1 MPHRRLWLVSLLFV
15 AWLVWAET
23 SFQFYDHAL
32 GRDLQLSASRV
43 SLIAGSFLV
52 PYGLLQIP
60 VGRLLDQGRVD
71 RWIWIAALMAS
82 GFSLTFAFS
91 TDLVG
96 LMLSRMGTGVA
107 CAVAFP
113 ASALLARRAL
123 PPHRFALAMG
133 LTDSLLGWGA
143 VFAALIPLVFPW
155 TVWRQLVVFQALFLA
170 VMVVVP
176 VIALGRGLPSSELPQ
191 TLGSL
196 ASPAPPIQW
205 DRAGVGKV
213 IKACLMYAW
222 GGGFVFGLAQYG
234 LISGLRVWGVERTQ
248 WMSLTMS
255 FGIGVG
261 MVLAGWIGSV
271 ASRRGLVLLTG
282 TGMSVLALIALLQ
295 LPNAMGGLLLL
306 AALGLGLGLGS
317 SVLAFPIAEDAAP
330 AGQTGLIVA
339 IVNTTGTVT
348 GGVMSVVSG
357 LILEASGPG
366 DLNPV
371 LVVYGLFGL
380 FGVAVAAWIQCS
392 GAPAQSAA

>member
-1 MPHRRLWLVSLLFV
+1 MPKRRLWLVSLLFV
-15 AWLVWAET
+15 AWLIWAET
-23 SFQFYDHAL
+23 SFQFYDHEL

-91 TDLVG
+91 TDLAG

-123 PPHRFALAMG
+123 PENRFALAMG

-176 VIALGRGLPSSELPQ
+176 VMALGRGLPSPEPHNH
-191 TLGSL
+191 GNL
-196 ASPAPPIQW
+196 AAAVHW
-205 DRAGVGKV
+205 DRAGVGQV

-234 LISGLRVWGVERTQ
+234 LISGLRVWGAERTQ

-261 MVLAGWIGSV
+261 MVLAGWIGSRS
-271 ASRRGLVLLTG
+271 SRRGLVLLTG
-282 TGMSVLALIALLQ
+282 TGMCVLALIALLQ
-295 LPNAMGGLLLL
+295 LPNGAGGLLLL

-317 SVLAFPIAEDAAP
+317 SVLAFPIAEEAAP
-330 AGQTGLIVA
+330 PGQTALTVA

-348 GGVMSVVSG
+348 GGVMSIVSG

-366 DLNPV
+366 DLSPV

-380 FGVAVAAWIQCS
+380 SGVAVAAWIQFS
-392 GAPAQSAA
+392 RSPVQSAA

>member
-1 MPHRRLWLVSLLFV
+1 MPKRRLWLVSLLFV
-15 AWLVWAET
+15 AWLIWAET

-123 PPHRFALAMG
+123 PENRFALAMG

-176 VIALGRGLPSSELPQ
+176 VMALGRGLPSPEPNNH
-191 TLGSL
+191 GNL
-196 ASPAPPIQW
+196 AAAVHW
-205 DRAGVGKV
+205 DRAGVGQV

-234 LISGLRVWGVERTQ
+234 LISGLRVWGAERTQ

-255 FGIGVG
+255 FGIGIG
-261 MVLAGWIGSV
+261 MVLAGWIGSRT
-271 ASRRGLVLLTG
+271 SRRGLVLLTG
-282 TGMSVLALIALLQ
+282 SGMCVLALIALLQ
-295 LPNAMGGLLLL
+295 LPNEAGGLLLL

-317 SVLAFPIAEDAAP
+317 SVLAFPIAEEAAP
-330 AGQTGLIVA
+330 PGQTALTVA

-348 GGVMSVVSG
+348 GGVMSIVSG

-366 DLNPV
+366 DLSPV
-371 LVVYGLFGL
+371 LAVYGLFGV
-380 FGVAVAAWIQCS
+380 FGVAVAAWIQFS
-392 GAPAQSAA
+392 RAPVQSAA

>member
-1 MPHRRLWLVSLLFV
+1 MPNRRLWLVSLMFV
-15 AWLVWAET
+15 AWLIWAET

-91 TDLVG
+91 TDLAG
-96 LMLSRMGTGVA
+96 LMLSRIGTGVA

-123 PPHRFALAMG
+123 PENRFALAMG

-176 VIALGRGLPSSELPQ
+176 VMALGRGLPSPEPHNH
-191 TLGSL
+191 GNL
-196 ASPAPPIQW
+196 AAAVHW
-205 DRAGVGKV
+205 DRAGVGQV

-234 LISGLRVWGVERTQ
+234 LISGLRVWGAERTQ

-255 FGIGVG
+255 FGIGIG
-261 MVLAGWIGSV
+261 MVLAGWIGSRS
-271 ASRRGLVLLTG
+271 SRRGLVLLTG
-282 TGMSVLALIALLQ
+282 SGMCMFALIALLQ
-295 LPNAMGGLLLL
+295 LPNEAGGLLLL

-317 SVLAFPIAEDAAP
+317 SVLAFPIAEEAAP
-330 AGQTGLIVA
+330 LGQTALTVA

-348 GGVMSVVSG
+348 GGVMSIVSG

-366 DLNPV
+366 DLSPV
-371 LVVYGLFGL
+371 LAVYGLFGL
-380 FGVAVAAWIQCS
+380 FGVAVAAWIQFS
-392 GAPAQSAA
+392 RAPVQSAA

>member
-1 MPHRRLWLVSLLFV
+1 MHSRRLWVVSLLFV
-15 AWLVWAET
+15 AWLIWAET

-32 GRDLQLSASRV
+32 GRDLDLSASRV
-43 SLIAGSFLV
+43 SLVAGSFLV

-82 GFSLTFAFS
+82 GFSLVFAFS

-113 ASALLARRAL
+113 ASALLARRTL
-123 PPHRFALAMG
+123 PQNRFALAMG

-155 TVWRQLVVFQALFLA
+155 TAWRQLVAFQALFLA
-170 VMVVVP
+170 VLVVVP
-176 VIALGRGLPSSELPQ
+176 VIALGRSFPSSTSPQ
-191 TLGSL
+191 KIQSL
-196 ASPAPPIQW
+196 STSDHW
-205 DRAGVGKV
+205 DRAGIGQI

-234 LISGLRVWGVERTQ
+234 LISGLRAWGGERTQ

-255 FGIGVG
+255 FGIGLG
-261 MVLAGWIGSV
+261 MVMAGWLGSR
-271 ASRRGLVLLTG
+271 SGRRGLVLLSG
-282 TGMSVLALIALLQ
+282 TGLNLLALIALLRLSNQ
-295 LPNAMGGLLLL
+295 AAGLLLL
-306 AALGLGLGLGS
+306 SALCLGLGLGV

-330 AGQTGLIVA
+330 SGQTALTVA

-348 GGVMSVVSG
+348 GGVMSIVSG
-357 LILEASGPG
+357 LILEASAPG
-366 DLNPV
+366 DLTPV
-371 LVVYGLFGL
+371 LLVYGLFGL
-380 FGVAVAAWIQCS
+380 FGVAVATWIQFTTES
-392 GAPAQSAA
+392 VQSAT

>member
-43 SLIAGSFLV
+43 SLIAGSFQV

-71 RWIWIAALMAS
+71 SWIWIAALMAS

-123 PPHRFALAMG
+123 PAHRFALAMA

-176 VIALGRGLPSSELPQ
+176 VIALGRGVPSPELPQ

-196 ASPAPPIQW
+196 ASPSPPPP
-205 DRAGVGKV
+205 RS
-213 IKACLMYAW
+213 
-222 GGGFVFGLAQYG
+222 
-234 LISGLRVWGVERTQ
+234 SGIAL
-248 WMSLTMS
+248 
-255 FGIGVG
+255 
-261 MVLAGWIGSV
+261 VLARS
-271 ASRRGLVLLTG
+271 SR
-282 TGMSVLALIALLQ
+282 LA
-295 LPNAMGGLLLL
+295 
-306 AALGLGLGLGS
+306 
-317 SVLAFPIAEDAAP
+317 
-330 AGQTGLIVA
+330 
-339 IVNTTGTVT
+339 
-348 GGVMSVVSG
+348 
-357 LILEASGPG
+357 
-366 DLNPV
+366 
-371 LVVYGLFGL
+371 
-380 FGVAVAAWIQCS
+380 
-392 GAPAQSAA
+392 

>member
-1 MPHRRLWLVSLLFV
+1 MPNRRLWLVSLMFV
-15 AWLVWAET
+15 AWLIWAET

-91 TDLVG
+91 TDLAG
-96 LMLSRMGTGVA
+96 LMLSRIGTGVA

-123 PPHRFALAMG
+123 PENRFALAMG

-176 VIALGRGLPSSELPQ
+176 VMALGRGLPSPEPHNH
-191 TLGSL
+191 GNL
-196 ASPAPPIQW
+196 AAAVHW
-205 DRAGVGKV
+205 DRAGVGQV

-234 LISGLRVWGVERTQ
+234 LISGLRVWGAERTQ

-255 FGIGVG
+255 FGIGIG
-261 MVLAGWIGSV
+261 MVLAGWIGSRS
-271 ASRRGLVLLTG
+271 SRRGLVLLTG
-282 TGMSVLALIALLQ
+282 SGMCMFALIALLQ
-295 LPNAMGGLLLL
+295 LPNEAGGLLLL

-317 SVLAFPIAEDAAP
+317 SVLAFPIAEEAAP
-330 AGQTGLIVA
+330 PGQTALTVA

-348 GGVMSVVSG
+348 GGVMSIVSG

-366 DLNPV
+366 DLSPV
-371 LVVYGLFGL
+371 LAVYGLFGL
-380 FGVAVAAWIQCS
+380 FGVAVAAWIQFS
-392 GAPAQSAA
+392 RAPVQSAA

>member
-1 MPHRRLWLVSLLFV
+1 MPNRRLWLVSLMFV
-15 AWLVWAET
+15 AWLIWAET

-123 PPHRFALAMG
+123 PENRFALAMG

-176 VIALGRGLPSSELPQ
+176 VMALGRGLPSPEPNNH
-191 TLGSL
+191 GNL
-196 ASPAPPIQW
+196 AAAVHW
-205 DRAGVGKV
+205 DRAGVGQV

-234 LISGLRVWGVERTQ
+234 LISGLRVWGAERTQ

-255 FGIGVG
+255 FGIGIG
-261 MVLAGWIGSV
+261 MVLAGWIGSR

-282 TGMSVLALIALLQ
+282 TCMCVLALIALLQ
-295 LPNAMGGLLLL
+295 LPNAAGGLLLL

-330 AGQTGLIVA
+330 PGQTALTVA

-348 GGVMSVVSG
+348 GGVMSIVSG

-366 DLNPV
+366 DLSPV
-371 LVVYGLFGL
+371 LAVYGLFGV
-380 FGVAVAAWIQCS
+380 FGVAVAAWIQFS
-392 GAPAQSAA
+392 RAPVQSAA

>member
-1 MPHRRLWLVSLLFV
+1 MHSRRLWVVSLLFV
-15 AWLVWAET
+15 AWLIWAET

-32 GRDLQLSASRV
+32 GRDLDLSASRV
-43 SLIAGSFLV
+43 SLVAGSFLV

-82 GFSLTFAFS
+82 GFSFVFAFS

-113 ASALLARRAL
+113 ASALLARRTL
-123 PPHRFALAMG
+123 PQNRFALAMG

-143 VFAALIPLVFPW
+143 VFAALFPLVFPW
-155 TVWRQLVVFQALFLA
+155 TDWRQLVAFQALFLA
-170 VMVVVP
+170 VLVVVP
-176 VIALGRGLPSSELPQ
+176 VIALGRSFPSSTSPQ
-191 TLGSL
+191 KIQSL
-196 ASPAPPIQW
+196 STSDHW
-205 DRAGVGKV
+205 DRAGIGKI

-234 LISGLRVWGVERTQ
+234 LISGLRAWGGERTQ

-255 FGIGVG
+255 FGIGLG
-261 MVLAGWIGSV
+261 MVMAGWLGSR
-271 ASRRGLVLLTG
+271 SGRRGLVLLSG
-282 TGMSVLALIALLQ
+282 TGLNLLALIALLRLSNQ
-295 LPNAMGGLLLL
+295 AAGLLLL
-306 AALGLGLGLGS
+306 SALCLGLGLGV

-330 AGQTGLIVA
+330 SGQTALTVA

-348 GGVMSVVSG
+348 GGVMSIVSG
-357 LILEASGPG
+357 LILEASAPG
-366 DLNPV
+366 DLTPV
-371 LVVYGLFGL
+371 LLVYGLFGL
-380 FGVAVAAWIQCS
+380 FGVAVATWIQFTTES
-392 GAPAQSAA
+392 VQSAT

>member
-1 MPHRRLWLVSLLFV
+1 MPNRRLWLVSLLFV
-15 AWLVWAET
+15 AWLIWAET

-60 VGRLLDQGRVD
+60 VGRLLDQGQID

-123 PPHRFALAMG
+123 PANRFALAMG

-155 TVWRQLVVFQALFLA
+155 TAWRQLVVFQALFLA
-170 VMVVVP
+170 VMVVLP
-176 VIALGRGLPSSELPQ
+176 VMALGRGLPSPELPQ
-191 TLGSL
+191 NHGGL
-196 ASPAPPIQW
+196 ASSVHW
-205 DRAGVGKV
+205 NRAGIGKV
-213 IKACLMYAW
+213 IKACLLYAW

-234 LISGLRVWGVERTQ
+234 LISGLRVWGAERTQ
-248 WMSLTMS
+248 WMSLSMS

-261 MVLAGWIGSV
+261 MVVAGWLGSRS
-271 ASRRGLVLLTG
+271 SRRGLVLLTG
-282 TGMSVLALIALLQ
+282 TGMNVLALIALLQ
-295 LPNAMGGLLLL
+295 LPNQAGGLLWI
-306 AALGLGLGLGS
+306 AALCLGLGLGC

-330 AGQTGLIVA
+330 TGQTALTVA
-339 IVNTTGTVT
+339 IVNTAGTVT
-348 GGVMSVVSG
+348 GGVMSIVSG

-366 DLNPV
+366 DLSPV
-371 LVVYGLFGL
+371 LAVYGLYGLFGVV
-380 FGVAVAAWIQCS
+380 VATWIQFS
-392 GAPAQSAA
+392 GAPVQSAA

>member
-1 MPHRRLWLVSLLFV
+1 MPNRRLWLVSLLFV
-15 AWLVWAET
+15 AWLIWAET

-123 PPHRFALAMG
+123 PANRFALAMG

-155 TVWRQLVVFQALFLA
+155 TVWRQWVVFQALFLA

-176 VIALGRGLPSSELPQ
+176 VMALGRGLPSPEPHNH
-191 TLGSL
+191 GDL
-196 ASPAPPIQW
+196 AAAVQW

-234 LISGLRVWGVERTQ
+234 LISGLRVWGAERTQ

-255 FGIGVG
+255 FGIGIG
-261 MVLAGWIGSV
+261 MVLAGWIGSRS
-271 ASRRGLVLLTG
+271 SRRGLVLLTG
-282 TGMSVLALIALLQ
+282 TCMCVLALIALLQ
-295 LPNAMGGLLLL
+295 LPNAAGGLLLL

-330 AGQTGLIVA
+330 PGQTALTVA

-348 GGVMSVVSG
+348 GGVMSIVSG

-366 DLNPV
+366 DLSPV
-371 LVVYGLFGL
+371 LAVYGLFGL
-380 FGVAVAAWIQCS
+380 FGVAVAAWIQFS
-392 GAPAQSAA
+392 RAPVQSAA

>member
-1 MPHRRLWLVSLLFV
+1 MPNRRLWLVSLLFV
-15 AWLVWAET
+15 AWLIWAET

-123 PPHRFALAMG
+123 PENRFALAMG

-176 VIALGRGLPSSELPQ
+176 VMALGRGLPSPEPHNH
-191 TLGSL
+191 GDL
-196 ASPAPPIQW
+196 AAAVQW

-234 LISGLRVWGVERTQ
+234 LISGLRVWGAERTQ

-255 FGIGVG
+255 FGIGIG
-261 MVLAGWIGSV
+261 MVLAGWIGSRS
-271 ASRRGLVLLTG
+271 SRRGLVLLTG
-282 TGMSVLALIALLQ
+282 TGMCVLALIALLQ
-295 LPNAMGGLLLL
+295 LPNAAGGLLLL

-330 AGQTGLIVA
+330 PGQTALTVA

-348 GGVMSVVSG
+348 GGVMSIVSG

-366 DLNPV
+366 DLSPV
-371 LVVYGLFGL
+371 LAVYGLFGL

-392 GAPAQSAA
+392 SVPT

>member
-1 MPHRRLWLVSLLFV
+1 MPNRRLWLVSLLFV
-15 AWLVWAET
+15 AWLIWAET

-123 PPHRFALAMG
+123 PANRFALAMG

-176 VIALGRGLPSSELPQ
+176 VMALGRGLPSPEPHNH
-191 TLGSL
+191 GNL
-196 ASPAPPIQW
+196 AAAVQW

-234 LISGLRVWGVERTQ
+234 LISGLRVWGAERTQ

-255 FGIGVG
+255 FGIGIG
-261 MVLAGWIGSV
+261 MVLAGWIGSR
-271 ASRRGLVLLTG
+271 SIRRGLVLLTG
-282 TGMSVLALIALLQ
+282 TGMCVLALIALLQ
-295 LPNAMGGLLLL
+295 LPNAAGGLLLL

-330 AGQTGLIVA
+330 PGQTALTVA

-348 GGVMSVVSG
+348 GGVMSIVSG

-366 DLNPV
+366 DLSPV
-371 LVVYGLFGL
+371 LAVYGLFGL
-380 FGVAVAAWIQCS
+380 FGVAVAAWIQFGS
-392 GAPAQSAA
+392 APVQSAA

>member
-1 MPHRRLWLVSLLFV
+1 MPNRRLWLVSLLFV
-15 AWLVWAET
+15 AWLIWAET

-123 PPHRFALAMG
+123 PANRFALAMG

-176 VIALGRGLPSSELPQ
+176 VMALGRGLPSPEPHNH
-191 TLGSL
+191 GNL
-196 ASPAPPIQW
+196 AAAVQW

-234 LISGLRVWGVERTQ
+234 LISGLRVWGAERTQ

-255 FGIGVG
+255 FGIGIG
-261 MVLAGWIGSV
+261 MVLAGWIGSRS
-271 ASRRGLVLLTG
+271 SRRGLVLLTG
-282 TGMSVLALIALLQ
+282 TCMCVLALIALLQ
-295 LPNAMGGLLLL
+295 LPNAAGGLLLL

-330 AGQTGLIVA
+330 PGQTALTVA

-348 GGVMSVVSG
+348 GGVMSIVSG

-366 DLNPV
+366 DLSPV
-371 LVVYGLFGL
+371 LAVYGLFGV
-380 FGVAVAAWIQCS
+380 FGVAVAAWIQFS
-392 GAPAQSAA
+392 RAPVQSAA

>member
-1 MPHRRLWLVSLLFV
+1 MHSRRLWVVSLLFV
-15 AWLVWAET
+15 VWLIWAET

-32 GRDLQLSASRV
+32 GRDLDLSASRV
-43 SLIAGSFLV
+43 SLVAGSFLV

-82 GFSLTFAFS
+82 GFSFVFAFS

-113 ASALLARRAL
+113 ASALLARRTL
-123 PPHRFALAMG
+123 PQNRFALAMG

-155 TVWRQLVVFQALFLA
+155 TDWRQLVAFQALFLA

-176 VIALGRGLPSSELPQ
+176 VIALGRSFPSSTSPQ
-191 TLGSL
+191 KIQSL
-196 ASPAPPIQW
+196 STSDHW
-205 DRAGVGKV
+205 DRAGIGKI

-234 LISGLRVWGVERTQ
+234 LISGLRAWGGERTQ

-255 FGIGVG
+255 FGIGLG
-261 MVLAGWIGSV
+261 MVMAGWLGSR
-271 ASRRGLVLLTG
+271 SGRRGLVLLSG
-282 TGMSVLALIALLQ
+282 TGLNLLALIALLRLSNQ
-295 LPNAMGGLLLL
+295 AAGLLLL
-306 AALGLGLGLGS
+306 SALCLGLGLGV

-330 AGQTGLIVA
+330 SGQTALTVA

-348 GGVMSVVSG
+348 GGVMSIVSG
-357 LILEASGPG
+357 LILEASAPG
-366 DLNPV
+366 DLTPV
-371 LVVYGLFGL
+371 LLVYGLFGL
-380 FGVAVAAWIQCS
+380 FGVAVATWIQFTTES
-392 GAPAQSAA
+392 VQSAT

>member
-123 PPHRFALAMG
+123 PAHRFALAMG

-176 VIALGRGLPSSELPQ
+176 VIALGRGVPSPERPQ

-271 ASRRGLVLLTG
+271 ASRLGLVLLTG

-306 AALGLGLGLGS
+306 AALALGLGLGS

-366 DLNPV
+366 DLSPV
-371 LVVYGLFGL
+371 LVVYGFFGL
-380 FGVAVAAWIQCS
+380 FGVAVAAWIQS
-392 GAPAQSAA
+392 GGVQTQSVA

>member
-1 MPHRRLWLVSLLFV
+1 MHSRRLWVVSLLFV
-15 AWLVWAET
+15 AWLIWAET

-32 GRDLQLSASRV
+32 GRDLDLSASRV
-43 SLIAGSFLV
+43 SLVAGSFLV

-82 GFSLTFAFS
+82 GFSFVFAFS

-113 ASALLARRAL
+113 ASALLARRTL
-123 PPHRFALAMG
+123 PQNRFALAMG

-155 TVWRQLVVFQALFLA
+155 TDWRQLVAFQALFLA

-176 VIALGRGLPSSELPQ
+176 VIALGRSFPSSTSPQ
-191 TLGSL
+191 KIQSL
-196 ASPAPPIQW
+196 STSDHW
-205 DRAGVGKV
+205 DRAGIGKI

-234 LISGLRVWGVERTQ
+234 LISGLRAWGGERTQ

-255 FGIGVG
+255 FGIGLG
-261 MVLAGWIGSV
+261 MVMAGWLGSR
-271 ASRRGLVLLTG
+271 SGRRGLVLLSG
-282 TGMSVLALIALLQ
+282 TGLNLLALIALLRLSNQ
-295 LPNAMGGLLLL
+295 AAGLLLL
-306 AALGLGLGLGS
+306 SALCLGLGLGV

-330 AGQTGLIVA
+330 SGQTALTVA

-348 GGVMSVVSG
+348 GGVMSIVSG
-357 LILEASGPG
+357 LILEASAPG
-366 DLNPV
+366 DLTPV
-371 LVVYGLFGL
+371 LLVYGLFGL
-380 FGVAVAAWIQCS
+380 FGVAVATWIQFTTES
-392 GAPAQSAA
+392 VQSAT

>member
-1 MPHRRLWLVSLLFV
+1 MPNRRLWLVSLLFV
-15 AWLVWAET
+15 AWLIWAET

-60 VGRLLDQGRVD
+60 VGRLLDQGQID

-123 PPHRFALAMG
+123 PANRFALAMG

-155 TVWRQLVVFQALFLA
+155 TDWRQLVVFQALFLA
-170 VMVVVP
+170 VMVVLP
-176 VIALGRGLPSSELPQ
+176 VMALGRGLPSPELPQ
-191 TLGSL
+191 NHGGL
-196 ASPAPPIQW
+196 ASSVHW
-205 DRAGVGKV
+205 NRAGIGKV
-213 IKACLMYAW
+213 IKACLLYAW

-234 LISGLRVWGVERTQ
+234 LISGLRVWGAERTQ
-248 WMSLTMS
+248 WMSLSMS

-261 MVLAGWIGSV
+261 MVVAGWLGSRS
-271 ASRRGLVLLTG
+271 SRRGLVLLTG
-282 TGMSVLALIALLQ
+282 TGINVLALIALLQ
-295 LPNAMGGLLLL
+295 LPNQAGGLLGL
-306 AALGLGLGLGS
+306 AALGLGLGLGC

-330 AGQTGLIVA
+330 PGQTAFTVA

-348 GGVMSVVSG
+348 GGVMSIVSG

-366 DLNPV
+366 DLSPV
-371 LVVYGLFGL
+371 LAVYGL
-380 FGVAVAAWIQCS
+380 FGVAVAAWIQLS
-392 GAPAQSAA
+392 SAPVQSEA

>member
-1 MPHRRLWLVSLLFV
+1 MPNRRLWLVSLLFV
-15 AWLVWAET
+15 AWLIWAET

-123 PPHRFALAMG
+123 PANRFALAMG

-176 VIALGRGLPSSELPQ
+176 VMALGRGLPSPEPHNH
-191 TLGSL
+191 GNL
-196 ASPAPPIQW
+196 AAAVQW

-234 LISGLRVWGVERTQ
+234 LISGLRVWGAERTQ

-255 FGIGVG
+255 FGIGIG
-261 MVLAGWIGSV
+261 MVLAGWIGSRS
-271 ASRRGLVLLTG
+271 SRRGLVLLTG
-282 TGMSVLALIALLQ
+282 TCMCVLALIALLQ
-295 LPNAMGGLLLL
+295 LPNAAGGLLLL

-317 SVLAFPIAEDAAP
+317 SVLAFPIAEEAAP
-330 AGQTGLIVA
+330 PGQTALTVA

-348 GGVMSVVSG
+348 GGVMSIVSG

-366 DLNPV
+366 DLSPV
-371 LVVYGLFGL
+371 LAVYGLFGL

-392 GAPAQSAA
+392 SVPT

>member
-1 MPHRRLWLVSLLFV
+1 MPNRRLWLVSLLFV
-15 AWLVWAET
+15 AWLIWAET

-123 PPHRFALAMG
+123 PANRFALAMG

-155 TVWRQLVVFQALFLA
+155 TDWRQLVVFQALFLA

-176 VIALGRGLPSSELPQ
+176 VMALGRGLPSPEPHNH
-191 TLGSL
+191 GNL
-196 ASPAPPIQW
+196 AAAVQW

-234 LISGLRVWGVERTQ
+234 LISGLRVWGAERTQ

-255 FGIGVG
+255 FGIGIG
-261 MVLAGWIGSV
+261 MVLAGWIGSR
-271 ASRRGLVLLTG
+271 SIRRGLVLLTG
-282 TGMSVLALIALLQ
+282 TCMCVLALIALLQ
-295 LPNAMGGLLLL
+295 LPNAAGGLLLL

-330 AGQTGLIVA
+330 PGQTALTVA

-348 GGVMSVVSG
+348 GGVMSIVSG

-366 DLNPV
+366 DLSPV
-371 LVVYGLFGL
+371 LAVYGLFGL

-392 GAPAQSAA
+392 SVPT

>member
-1 MPHRRLWLVSLLFV
+1 MPNRRLWLVSLLFV
-15 AWLVWAET
+15 AWLIWAET

-123 PPHRFALAMG
+123 PANRFALAMG

-176 VIALGRGLPSSELPQ
+176 VMALGRGLPSPEPHNH
-191 TLGSL
+191 GNL
-196 ASPAPPIQW
+196 AAAVQW

-234 LISGLRVWGVERTQ
+234 LISGLRVWGAERTQ

-255 FGIGVG
+255 FGIGIG
-261 MVLAGWIGSV
+261 MVLAGWIGSRS
-271 ASRRGLVLLTG
+271 SRRGLVLLTG
-282 TGMSVLALIALLQ
+282 TCMCVLALIALLQ
-295 LPNAMGGLLLL
+295 LPNAAGGLLLL

-330 AGQTGLIVA
+330 PGQTALTVA

-348 GGVMSVVSG
+348 GGVMSIVSG

-366 DLNPV
+366 DLSPV
-371 LVVYGLFGL
+371 LAVYGLFGL
-380 FGVAVAAWIQCS
+380 FGVAVAAWIQF
-392 GAPAQSAA
+392 GRAPVQSAA

>member
-1 MPHRRLWLVSLLFV
+1 MPNRRLWLVSLLFV
-15 AWLVWAET
+15 AWLIWAET

-123 PPHRFALAMG
+123 PANRFALAMG

-176 VIALGRGLPSSELPQ
+176 VMALGRGLPSPEPHNH
-191 TLGSL
+191 GNL
-196 ASPAPPIQW
+196 AAAVQW

-234 LISGLRVWGVERTQ
+234 LISGLRVWGAERTQ

-255 FGIGVG
+255 FGIGIG
-261 MVLAGWIGSV
+261 MVLAGWIGSRS
-271 ASRRGLVLLTG
+271 SRRGLVLLTG
-282 TGMSVLALIALLQ
+282 TCMCVLALIALLQ
-295 LPNAMGGLLLL
+295 LPNAAGGLLLL

-330 AGQTGLIVA
+330 PGQTALTVA

-348 GGVMSVVSG
+348 GGVMSIVSG

-366 DLNPV
+366 DLSPV
-371 LVVYGLFGL
+371 LAVYGLFGL

-392 GAPAQSAA
+392 SVPT

>member
-23 SFQFYDHAL
+23 SVQFYDHGL
-32 GRDLQLSASRV
+32 GRDLQLSPSRV
-43 SLIAGSFLV
+43 SLIAGGFLV

-123 PPHRFALAMG
+123 PSHRFALAMG

-143 VFAALIPLVFPW
+143 VFAALIPLLFPW
-155 TVWRQLVVFQALFLA
+155 TVWRQLVVFQAFFLA

-176 VIALGRGLPSSELPQ
+176 LIALGRGVPSPELPQ

-196 ASPAPPIQW
+196 ASPVPPIQW

-222 GGGFVFGLAQYG
+222 GGVFVFGLAQYG

-255 FGIGVG
+255 FGI
-261 MVLAGWIGSV
+261 V
-271 ASRRGLVLLTG
+271 AACSSWSWPGAWLLRPGLPHCGRGCTSWPNRPHCGHREYHRHGDRRG
-282 TGMSVLALIALLQ
+282 
-295 LPNAMGGLLLL
+295 
-306 AALGLGLGLGS
+306 
-317 SVLAFPIAEDAAP
+317 D
-330 AGQTGLIVA
+330 
-339 IVNTTGTVT
+339 VNRVR
-348 GGVMSVVSG
+348 VD
-357 LILEASGPG
+357 P
-366 DLNPV
+366 
-371 LVVYGLFGL
+371 
-380 FGVAVAAWIQCS
+380 
-392 GAPAQSAA
+392 

>member
-1 MPHRRLWLVSLLFV
+1 MPNRRLWLVSLLFV
-15 AWLVWAET
+15 AWLIWAET

-123 PPHRFALAMG
+123 PENRFALAMG

-176 VIALGRGLPSSELPQ
+176 VMALGRGLPSPEPHNH
-191 TLGSL
+191 GNL
-196 ASPAPPIQW
+196 AAAVQW
-205 DRAGVGKV
+205 DRAGVGQV

-234 LISGLRVWGVERTQ
+234 LISGLRVWGAERTQ

-255 FGIGVG
+255 FGIGIG
-261 MVLAGWIGSV
+261 MVLAGWIGSRT
-271 ASRRGLVLLTG
+271 SRRGLVLLTG
-282 TGMSVLALIALLQ
+282 SGMCVLALIALLQ
-295 LPNAMGGLLLL
+295 LPNEAGGLLLL

-317 SVLAFPIAEDAAP
+317 SVLAFPIAEEAAP
-330 AGQTGLIVA
+330 PGQTALTVA

-348 GGVMSVVSG
+348 GGVMSIVSG

-366 DLNPV
+366 DLSPV
-371 LVVYGLFGL
+371 LAVYGLFGV
-380 FGVAVAAWIQCS
+380 FGVAVAAWIQFS
-392 GAPAQSAA
+392 RAPVQSAA

>member
-1 MPHRRLWLVSLLFV
+1 MPNRRLWLVSLLFV
-15 AWLVWAET
+15 AWLIWAET

-60 VGRLLDQGRVD
+60 VGRLLDQGQID

-123 PPHRFALAMG
+123 PANRFALAMG

-155 TVWRQLVVFQALFLA
+155 TAWRQLVVFQALFLA
-170 VMVVVP
+170 VMVVLP
-176 VIALGRGLPSSELPQ
+176 VMALGRGLPSPELPQ
-191 TLGSL
+191 NHGGL
-196 ASPAPPIQW
+196 ASSVHW
-205 DRAGVGKV
+205 NRAGIGKV
-213 IKACLMYAW
+213 IKACLLYAW

-234 LISGLRVWGVERTQ
+234 LISGLRVWGAERTQ
-248 WMSLTMS
+248 WMSLSMS

-261 MVLAGWIGSV
+261 MVVAGWLGSRS
-271 ASRRGLVLLTG
+271 SRRGLVLLTG
-282 TGMSVLALIALLQ
+282 TGINVLALIALLQ
-295 LPNAMGGLLLL
+295 LPNQAGGLLGL
-306 AALGLGLGLGS
+306 AALGLGLGLGC

-330 AGQTGLIVA
+330 PGQTAFTVA
-339 IVNTTGTVT
+339 IVNTTGTVM
-348 GGVMSVVSG
+348 GGVMSIVSG

-366 DLNPV
+366 DLSPV
-371 LVVYGLFGL
+371 LAVYGLFGL
-380 FGVAVAAWIQCS
+380 FGVAVAAWIQLS
-392 GAPAQSAA
+392 SAPVQSEA

>member
-1 MPHRRLWLVSLLFV
+1 MPNRRLWLVSLLFV
-15 AWLVWAET
+15 AWLIWAET

-123 PPHRFALAMG
+123 PANRFALAMG

-176 VIALGRGLPSSELPQ
+176 VMALGRGLPSPEPHNH
-191 TLGSL
+191 GNL
-196 ASPAPPIQW
+196 AAAVQW

-234 LISGLRVWGVERTQ
+234 LISGLRVWGAERTQ
-248 WMSLTMS
+248 WMSLSMS

-261 MVLAGWIGSV
+261 MVLAGWLGSRS
-271 ASRRGLVLLTG
+271 SRRGLVLLTG
-282 TGMSVLALIALLQ
+282 TGMNVLAFIALLQ
-295 LPNAMGGLLLL
+295 LPNQAGGLLGL
-306 AALGLGLGLGS
+306 AALGLGMGLGC
-317 SVLAFPIAEDAAP
+317 SVLAFPIAEEAAP
-330 AGQTGLIVA
+330 PGQTALTVA

-348 GGVMSVVSG
+348 GGVMSIVSG

-366 DLNPV
+366 DLIPV
-371 LVVYGLFGL
+371 LAVYGLYGLFG
-380 FGVAVAAWIQCS
+380 VVIAAWIQFT
-392 GAPAQSAA
+392 GAPVQSAA

>member
-1 MPHRRLWLVSLLFV
+1 MHSRRLWVVSLLFV
-15 AWLVWAET
+15 AWLIWAET

-32 GRDLQLSASRV
+32 GRDLDLSASRV
-43 SLIAGSFLV
+43 SLVAGSFLV

-82 GFSLTFAFS
+82 GFCFVFAFS

-113 ASALLARRAL
+113 ASALLARRTL
-123 PPHRFALAMG
+123 PQNRFALAMG

-155 TVWRQLVVFQALFLA
+155 TDWRQLVAFQALFLA

-176 VIALGRGLPSSELPQ
+176 VIALGRSFPSSTSPQ
-191 TLGSL
+191 KIQSL
-196 ASPAPPIQW
+196 STSDHW
-205 DRAGVGKV
+205 DRAGIGKI

-234 LISGLRVWGVERTQ
+234 LISGLRAWGGERTQ

-255 FGIGVG
+255 FGIGLG
-261 MVLAGWIGSV
+261 MVMAGWLGSR
-271 ASRRGLVLLTG
+271 SGRRGLVLLSG
-282 TGMSVLALIALLQ
+282 TGLNLLALIALLRLSNQ
-295 LPNAMGGLLLL
+295 AAGLLLL
-306 AALGLGLGLGS
+306 SALCLGLGLGV

-330 AGQTGLIVA
+330 SGQTALTVA

-348 GGVMSVVSG
+348 GGVMSIVSG
-357 LILEASGPG
+357 LILEASAPG
-366 DLNPV
+366 DLTPV
-371 LVVYGLFGL
+371 LLVYGLFGL
-380 FGVAVAAWIQCS
+380 FGVAVATWIQFTTES
-392 GAPAQSAA
+392 VQSAT

>member
-1 MPHRRLWLVSLLFV
+1 MHSRRLWVVSLLFV
-15 AWLVWAET
+15 AWLIWAET

-32 GRDLQLSASRV
+32 GRDLDLSASRV
-43 SLIAGSFLV
+43 SLVAGSFLV

-82 GFSLTFAFS
+82 GFSFVFAFS

-113 ASALLARRAL
+113 ASALLARRTL
-123 PPHRFALAMG
+123 PQSRFALAMG

-155 TVWRQLVVFQALFLA
+155 TDWRQLVAFQALFLA

-176 VIALGRGLPSSELPQ
+176 VIALGRSFPSSTSPQ
-191 TLGSL
+191 KIQSL
-196 ASPAPPIQW
+196 STSDHW
-205 DRAGVGKV
+205 DRAGIGKI

-234 LISGLRVWGVERTQ
+234 LISGLRAWGGERTQ

-255 FGIGVG
+255 FGIGLG
-261 MVLAGWIGSV
+261 MVMAGWLGSR
-271 ASRRGLVLLTG
+271 SGRRGLVLLSG
-282 TGMSVLALIALLQ
+282 TGLNLLALIALLRLSNQ
-295 LPNAMGGLLLL
+295 AAGLLLL
-306 AALGLGLGLGS
+306 SALCLGLGLGV

-330 AGQTGLIVA
+330 SGQTALTVA

-348 GGVMSVVSG
+348 GGVMSIVSG
-357 LILEASGPG
+357 LILEASAPG
-366 DLNPV
+366 DLTPV
-371 LVVYGLFGL
+371 LLVYGLFGL
-380 FGVAVAAWIQCS
+380 FGVAVATWIQFTTES
-392 GAPAQSAA
+392 VQSAT

>member
-1 MPHRRLWLVSLLFV
+1 MHSRRLWVVSLLFV
-15 AWLVWAET
+15 AWLIWAET

-32 GRDLQLSASRV
+32 GRDLDLSASRV
-43 SLIAGSFLV
+43 SLVAGSFLV

-82 GFSLTFAFS
+82 GFSFVFAFS

-113 ASALLARRAL
+113 ASALLARRTL
-123 PPHRFALAMG
+123 PQNRFALAMG

-155 TVWRQLVVFQALFLA
+155 TDWRQLVAFQALFLA
-170 VMVVVP
+170 VLVVVP
-176 VIALGRGLPSSELPQ
+176 VIALGRSFPSSTSPQ
-191 TLGSL
+191 KIQSL
-196 ASPAPPIQW
+196 STSDHW
-205 DRAGVGKV
+205 DRAGIGKI

-234 LISGLRVWGVERTQ
+234 LISGLRAWGGERTQ

-255 FGIGVG
+255 FGIGLG
-261 MVLAGWIGSV
+261 MVMAGWLGSR
-271 ASRRGLVLLTG
+271 SGRRGLVLLSG
-282 TGMSVLALIALLQ
+282 TGLNFLALIALLRLSNQ
-295 LPNAMGGLLLL
+295 AAGLLLL
-306 AALGLGLGLGS
+306 SALCLGLGLGV

-330 AGQTGLIVA
+330 SGQTALTVA

-348 GGVMSVVSG
+348 GGVMSIVSG
-357 LILEASGPG
+357 LILEASAPG
-366 DLNPV
+366 DLTPV
-371 LVVYGLFGL
+371 LLVYGLFGL
-380 FGVAVAAWIQCS
+380 FGVAVATWIQFTTE
-392 GAPAQSAA
+392 PVQSAT

>member
-1 MPHRRLWLVSLLFV
+1 MPNRRLWLVSLMFV
-15 AWLVWAET
+15 AWLIWAET

-123 PPHRFALAMG
+123 PENRFALAMG

-176 VIALGRGLPSSELPQ
+176 VMALGRGLPSPEPHNH
-191 TLGSL
+191 GNL
-196 ASPAPPIQW
+196 AAAVHW
-205 DRAGVGKV
+205 DRAGVGQV

-234 LISGLRVWGVERTQ
+234 LISGLRVWGAERTQ

-255 FGIGVG
+255 FGIGIG
-261 MVLAGWIGSV
+261 MVLAGWIGSRS
-271 ASRRGLVLLTG
+271 SRRGLVLLTG
-282 TGMSVLALIALLQ
+282 SGMCMFALIALLQ
-295 LPNAMGGLLLL
+295 LPNEAGGLLLL

-317 SVLAFPIAEDAAP
+317 SVLAFPIAEEAAP
-330 AGQTGLIVA
+330 PGQTALTVA

-348 GGVMSVVSG
+348 GGVMSIVSG

-366 DLNPV
+366 DLSPV
-371 LVVYGLFGL
+371 LAVYGLFGL
-380 FGVAVAAWIQCS
+380 FGVAVAAWIQFS
-392 GAPAQSAA
+392 RAPVQSAA

>member
-1 MPHRRLWLVSLLFV
+1 MPNRRLWLVSLLFV
-15 AWLVWAET
+15 AWLIWAET

-60 VGRLLDQGRVD
+60 VGRLLDQGQID
-71 RWIWIAALMAS
+71 RWIWIAALIAS

-123 PPHRFALAMG
+123 PANRFALAMG

-155 TVWRQLVVFQALFLA
+155 TAWRQLVVFQALFLA
-170 VMVVVP
+170 VMVVLP
-176 VIALGRGLPSSELPQ
+176 VMALGRGLPSPELPQ
-191 TLGSL
+191 NHGGL
-196 ASPAPPIQW
+196 ASSVHW
-205 DRAGVGKV
+205 NRAGIGKV
-213 IKACLMYAW
+213 IKACLLYAW

-234 LISGLRVWGVERTQ
+234 LISGLRVWGAERTQ
-248 WMSLTMS
+248 WMSLSMS

-261 MVLAGWIGSV
+261 MVLAGWLGSRS
-271 ASRRGLVLLTG
+271 SRRGLVLLTG
-282 TGMSVLALIALLQ
+282 TGIMCWPSSPYSSFPIKREACWGLQPLVLALV
-295 LPNAMGGLLLL
+295 L
-306 AALGLGLGLGS
+306 AAQCWRSPLQKTQHLPVKPRSPWPS
-317 SVLAFPIAEDAAP
+317 STPLAR
-330 AGQTGLIVA
+330 
-339 IVNTTGTVT
+339 
-348 GGVMSVVSG
+348 
-357 LILEASGPG
+357 
-366 DLNPV
+366 
-371 LVVYGLFGL
+371 
-380 FGVAVAAWIQCS
+380 
-392 GAPAQSAA
+392 

>member
-1 MPHRRLWLVSLLFV
+1 MHSRRLWLLSLIFV

-32 GRDLQLSASRV
+32 GRDLQLSPSRV

-60 VGRLLDQGRVD
+60 VGRLLDQGRID
-71 RWIWIAALMAS
+71 RWIGMAALMAT

-123 PPHRFALAMG
+123 PANRFALAMG

-155 TVWRQLVVFQALFLA
+155 SVWRQLVVFQALFLA

-176 VIALGRGLPSSELPQ
+176 VIALGRGLPSPDLPHTQ
-191 TLGSL
+191 GSL
-196 ASPAPPIQW
+196 PSAIHW

-234 LISGLRVWGVERTQ
+234 LISGLRVWGAERTQ

-261 MVLAGWIGSV
+261 MVLAGWIGSRS
-271 ASRRGLVLLTG
+271 SRRGLVLLTG
-282 TGMSVLALIALLQ
+282 TGMSVVALIALLQ
-295 LPNAMGGLLLL
+295 LPNEGGGLLLL

-317 SVLAFPIAEDAAP
+317 SVLAFPIAEEAAP
-330 AGQTGLIVA
+330 PGQTALTVA

-348 GGVMSVVSG
+348 GGVMSIVSG

-366 DLNPV
+366 DLSPV

-380 FGVAVAAWIQCS
+380 FGVAVAAWIQFS
-392 GAPAQSAA
+392 RSPVQSAA

>member
-1 MPHRRLWLVSLLFV
+1 MPNRRLWLVSLMFV
-15 AWLVWAET
+15 AWLIWAET

-123 PPHRFALAMG
+123 PENRFALAMG

-176 VIALGRGLPSSELPQ
+176 VMALGRGLPSPEPHNH
-191 TLGSL
+191 GNL
-196 ASPAPPIQW
+196 AAAVHW
-205 DRAGVGKV
+205 DRAGVGQV

-234 LISGLRVWGVERTQ
+234 LISGLRVWGAERTQ

-255 FGIGVG
+255 FGIGIG
-261 MVLAGWIGSV
+261 MVLAGWIGSRS
-271 ASRRGLVLLTG
+271 SRRGLVLLTG
-282 TGMSVLALIALLQ
+282 SGMCVFALIALLQ
-295 LPNAMGGLLLL
+295 LPNEAGGLLLL

-317 SVLAFPIAEDAAP
+317 SVLAFPIAEEAAP
-330 AGQTGLIVA
+330 PGQTALTVA

-348 GGVMSVVSG
+348 GGVMSIVSG

-366 DLNPV
+366 DLSPV
-371 LVVYGLFGL
+371 LAVYGLFGL
-380 FGVAVAAWIQCS
+380 FGVAVAAWIQFS
-392 GAPAQSAA
+392 RAPVQSAA

>member
-1 MPHRRLWLVSLLFV
+1 MHSRRLWVVSLLFV
-15 AWLVWAET
+15 AWLIWAET

-32 GRDLQLSASRV
+32 GRDLDLSASRV
-43 SLIAGSFLV
+43 SLVAGSFLV

-82 GFSLTFAFS
+82 GFSFVFAFS

-113 ASALLARRAL
+113 ASALLARRTL
-123 PPHRFALAMG
+123 PQNRFALAMG

-155 TVWRQLVVFQALFLA
+155 TDWRQLVAFQALFLA
-170 VMVVVP
+170 VLVVVP
-176 VIALGRGLPSSELPQ
+176 VIALGRSFPSSTSPQ
-191 TLGSL
+191 KIQSL
-196 ASPAPPIQW
+196 STSDHW
-205 DRAGVGKV
+205 DRAGIGKI

-234 LISGLRVWGVERTQ
+234 LISGLRAWGGERTQ

-255 FGIGVG
+255 FGIGLG
-261 MVLAGWIGSV
+261 MVMAGWLGSR
-271 ASRRGLVLLTG
+271 SGRRGLVLLSG
-282 TGMSVLALIALLQ
+282 TGLNLLALIALLRLSNQ
-295 LPNAMGGLLLL
+295 AAGLLLL
-306 AALGLGLGLGS
+306 SALCLGLGLGV

-330 AGQTGLIVA
+330 SGQTALTVA

-348 GGVMSVVSG
+348 GGVMSIVSG
-357 LILEASGPG
+357 LILEASAPG
-366 DLNPV
+366 DLTPV
-371 LVVYGLFGL
+371 LLVYGLFGL
-380 FGVAVAAWIQCS
+380 FGVAVATWIQFTTES
-392 GAPAQSAA
+392 VQSAT

>member
-1 MPHRRLWLVSLLFV
+1 MPNRRLWLVSLLFV
-15 AWLVWAET
+15 AWLIWAET

-52 PYGLLQIP
+52 PYGLLPIP
-60 VGRLLDQGRVD
+60 VGRLLDHGRVD

-123 PPHRFALAMG
+123 PENRFALAMG

-176 VIALGRGLPSSELPQ
+176 VMALGRGLPSPEPHNHG
-191 TLGSL
+191 TL
-196 ASPAPPIQW
+196 AAAVQW

-234 LISGLRVWGVERTQ
+234 LISGLRVWGAERTQ

-255 FGIGVG
+255 FGIGIG
-261 MVLAGWIGSV
+261 MVLAGWIGSRS
-271 ASRRGLVLLTG
+271 SRRGLVLLTG
-282 TGMSVLALIALLQ
+282 TCMCVLALIALLQ
-295 LPNAMGGLLLL
+295 LPNAAGGLLLL

-330 AGQTGLIVA
+330 PGQTALTVA

-348 GGVMSVVSG
+348 GGVMSIVSG

-366 DLNPV
+366 DLSPV
-371 LVVYGLFGL
+371 LAVYGLFGL
-380 FGVAVAAWIQCS
+380 FGVAVAAWIQFS
-392 GAPAQSAA
+392 RAPVQSAA

>member
-1 MPHRRLWLVSLLFV
+1 MPNRRLWLVSLLFV
-15 AWLVWAET
+15 AWLIWAET

-123 PPHRFALAMG
+123 PANRFALAMG

-176 VIALGRGLPSSELPQ
+176 VMALGRGLPSPEPHNH
-191 TLGSL
+191 GNL
-196 ASPAPPIQW
+196 AAAVQW

-234 LISGLRVWGVERTQ
+234 LISGLRVWGAERTQ

-255 FGIGVG
+255 FGIGIG
-261 MVLAGWIGSV
+261 MVLAGWIGSRS
-271 ASRRGLVLLTG
+271 SRRGLVLLTG
-282 TGMSVLALIALLQ
+282 TCMCVLALIALLQ
-295 LPNAMGGLLLL
+295 LPNAAGGLLLL

-330 AGQTGLIVA
+330 PGQTALTVA

-348 GGVMSVVSG
+348 GGVMSIVSG

-366 DLNPV
+366 DLSPV
-371 LVVYGLFGL
+371 LAVYGLFGL
-380 FGVAVAAWIQCS
+380 LGVAVAAWIQFGS
-392 GAPAQSAA
+392 APVQSAA

>member
-1 MPHRRLWLVSLLFV
+1 MHSRRLWVVSLLFV
-15 AWLVWAET
+15 AWLIWAET

-32 GRDLQLSASRV
+32 GRDLDLSASRV
-43 SLIAGSFLV
+43 SLVAGSFLV

-82 GFSLTFAFS
+82 GFSFVFAFS

-113 ASALLARRAL
+113 ASALLARRTL
-123 PPHRFALAMG
+123 PQSRFALAMG

-155 TVWRQLVVFQALFLA
+155 TDWRQLVAFQALFLA
-170 VMVVVP
+170 VLVVVP
-176 VIALGRGLPSSELPQ
+176 VIALGRSFPSSPQ
-191 TLGSL
+191 KIQSL
-196 ASPAPPIQW
+196 STSDHW
-205 DRAGVGKV
+205 DRAGIGKI

-234 LISGLRVWGVERTQ
+234 LISGLRAWGGERTQ

-255 FGIGVG
+255 FGIGLG
-261 MVLAGWIGSV
+261 MVMAGWLGSR
-271 ASRRGLVLLTG
+271 SGRRGLVLLSG
-282 TGMSVLALIALLQ
+282 TGLNLLALIALLRLSNQ
-295 LPNAMGGLLLL
+295 AAGLLLL
-306 AALGLGLGLGS
+306 SALCLGLGLGV

-330 AGQTGLIVA
+330 SGQTALTVA

-348 GGVMSVVSG
+348 GGVMSIVSG
-357 LILEASGPG
+357 LILEASAPG
-366 DLNPV
+366 DLTPV
-371 LVVYGLFGL
+371 LLVYGLFGL
-380 FGVAVAAWIQCS
+380 FGVAVATWIQFTTE
-392 GAPAQSAA
+392 PVQSAT